1 MTTVPPLERPVAE
14 VDEAAAVR
22 NRYARRCG
30 DDERYSIL
38 NAAVMYAT
46 HERQRAMI
54 ELFRSLHVNPR
65 VTRLVEVGCGTGK
78 NLLEFLRFDFQP
90 EHLLGI
96 ELLDESAAQARAI
109 VPNALRIITGDA
121 ADPTCCAIP
130 PASQDI
136 VFQSTVFS
144 SLLDDSF
151 QERLAARMRSWLRP
165 GGGILWYDFTVDNYR
180 NADVRGVPLR
190 RIRQLFP
197 DGRLQYRRLTL
208 APPIARFVTRVH
220 PALYP
225 LVSHCSGLRTHVLAW
240 IQRPDGA

>member
-1 MTTVPPLERPVAE
+1 MTTVPPVERPGVE
-14 VDEAAAVR
+14 VDAAAAVR
-22 NRYARRCG
+22 NRYARRSG

-38 NAAVMYAT
+38 NAAVMYAN

-54 ELFRSLHVNPR
+54 ELFRSVRVNPR

-90 EHLLGI
+90 EQLQGI
-96 ELLDESAAQARAI
+96 ELLDESAAQARRI

-121 ADPTCCAIP
+121 ADPSCCGIP

-144 SLLDDSF
+144 SLLDDGF
-151 QERLAARMRSWLRP
+151 QERLAARMQSWLRP
-165 GGGILWYDFTVDNYR
+165 GGAILWYDFTVDNYL

-190 RIRQLFP
+190 RIRELFP
-197 DGRLQYRRLTL
+197 DGRLQYRRITL
-208 APPIARFVTRVH
+208 APPIARLVTRVH
-220 PALYP
+220 PLLYP
-225 LVSHCSGLRTHVLAW
+225 LVNRCPGLHTHVLAW

>member
-1 MTTVPPLERPVAE
+1 MTNVPPVDRTVVE

-22 NRYARRCG
+22 TRYARRRG

-38 NAAVMYAT
+38 SAPVMYAN

-54 ELFRSLHVNPR
+54 ELFRSLRVNPPT
-65 VTRLVEVGCGTGK
+65 TRLVEVGCGTGK

-90 EHLLGI
+90 EHLQGI
-96 ELLDESAAQARAI
+96 ELLDESAAQARSV
-109 VPNALRIITGDA
+109 VPNTLRIITGDA
-121 ADPTCCAIP
+121 ADPMCCAIP

-165 GGGILWYDFTVDNYR
+165 GGGILWYDFTVDNYL
-180 NADVRGVPLR
+180 NADVRGVPVS

-197 DGRLQYRRLTL
+197 DGHLRFRRITL
-208 APPIARFVTRVH
+208 APPIARLVTRVH

-225 LVSHCSGLRTHVLAW
+225 FVNCSCLRTHVLAW
-240 IQRPDGA
+240 IQTPD